1 VVYGESGYQLIQ
13 FLLLKGI
20 ALTYLIAFSVALR
33 QYCGL
38 VGEKGVLPLQDFVE
52 QRSFWKSA
60 SIFHVFPSDRAI
72 QVSAWTGIILSVS
85 VLFGLPSSISPVFSS
100 LSLFVLW
107 LLFLSFV
114 NTGQK
119 FYEHGWELILL
130 ETGFLAIFLG
140 GIETAASEVMVWL
153 FRWVLFRMM
162 LGSGIVKL
170 HGDRAWKNLSALKY
184 HYETQPFPNPLS
196 WYLNKL
202 PDKILAS
209 GVLFTHFMLLLVPF
223 LYFAP
228 QPYASIAGALT
239 ILYQVMIFVGGNYAW
254 LNLIT
259 TVLAFSTFS
268 DEIIFSV
275 IPGLFSQPEVAAY
288 PYGAL
293 PVILAGIVALF
304 SFPVLKNML
313 SSDQDQNRSFDCLH
327 LVNSYGAFTE
337 VPRERKEIVLECTA
351 EENPDEDDWKE
362 YSFYEKP
369 GDPYKRPVQVSP
381 YHHRLDYPFWFTA
394 RYKEDTGWL
403 EKLCEKLVSGSN
415 TVENLFQKVPLREP
429 EKVRARIFSYRF
441 TASEERAE
449 TGKWW
454 IREPVETLLEE
465 DGKA

>member
-1 VVYGESGYQLIQ
+1 VVYGESSYQLIQ

-20 ALTYLIAFSVALR
+20 ALTYLIAFTVAIR
-33 QYCGL
+33 QYRGL
-38 VGEKGVLPLQDFVE
+38 VGKKGVLPLQDFVE

-60 SIFHVFPSDRAI
+60 SIFHLFPTDRAI
-72 QVSAWTGIILSVS
+72 QVSAWSGILLSAS
-85 VLFGLPSSISPVFSS
+85 VLFGLPSSISPVLSS

-130 ETGFLAIFLG
+130 ESGFLAIFLG
-140 GIETAASEVMVWL
+140 GTGTAPSEVMVWL
-153 FRWVLFRMM
+153 FRWLLFRMM
-162 LGSGIVKL
+162 LGSGLVKL
-170 HGDRAWKNLSALKY
+170 HGDQAWKDLTALNY

-196 WYLNKL
+196 WYLDKL

-228 QPYASIAGALT
+228 QPYTSIAGALT
-239 ILYQVMIFVGGNYAW
+239 ILYQLMIFVGGNYAW

-275 IPGLFSQPEVAAY
+275 IPGLAFGPEVAAY

-293 PVILAGIVALF
+293 PVILGIIVVLF

-337 VPRERKEIVLECTA
+337 VPRERKEMVLECTA
-351 EENPDEDDWKE
+351 EEDPDEDDWKE

-369 GDPYKRPVQVSP
+369 GEPDKRPVQVSP
-381 YHHRLDYPFWFTA
+381 YHHRLDYPFWFTS
-394 RYKEDTGWL
+394 RYREDTEWL
-403 EKLCEKLVSGSN
+403 EKLCERLISG
-415 TVENLFQKVPLREP
+415 TEPVEDLFQEVPLREP
-429 EKVRARIFSYRF
+429 EKIRARIFSYRF
-441 TASEERAE
+441 TTGEERTE
-449 TGKWW
+449 TERWW
-454 IREPVETLLEE
+454 IREPVETILRK